1 MSLHVECIPPNGTGT
16 AANAV
21 PFPSLEWFERLAER
35 MKAERATHEHLGDVE
50 CVASFVV
57 TDGCGAGPW
66 GATVAFDGY
75 EVADVRRSDPDDERV
90 DFVLAG
96 DLASWRRM
104 IESIHEGGGR
114 PPLDQTL
121 NFLSLPG
128 VPFRVDSPDPVR
140 RDFYY
145 RFDQSLQEF
154 FNASH
159 RFETSFPAEA

>member
-1 MSLHVECIPPNGTGT
+1 MSLHVESIPSNGAGT
-16 AANAV
+16 AAAAV
-21 PFPSLEWFERLAER
+21 PFPSLDWFERLAEL
-35 MKAERATHEHLGDVE
+35 MKADRATHEHLGDVE

-57 TDGCGAGPW
+57 TDGSGGGPW

-75 EVADVRRSDPDDERV
+75 EVADVRESDPSDERV
-90 DFVLAG
+90 DFVLSG
-96 DLASWRRM
+96 DLATWRRM
-104 IESIHEGGGR
+104 IESIRDGEGR

-128 VPFRVDSPDPVR
+128 VPFRVDSADPVR

-145 RFDQSLQEF
+145 RFNQSLQEF

-159 RFETSFPAEA
+159 RFETLFPA